1 MLTKCS
7 QNSLFPQKSLSPKLI
22 NSFNMLAKQGLKDLK
37 PNPLDK
43 LQIVQGDIFYFKS
56 KVWEDTD

>member
-1 MLTKCS
+1 
-7 QNSLFPQKSLSPKLI
+7 
-22 NSFNMLAKQGLKDLK
+22 MLAKQGFKDLK